1 MQPPSAR
8 DLDLTT
14 FTFEERLD
22 RTLPGGDRERD
33 RPALSGRRCLGVEE
47 EAALTELDARL
58 SVETERDDRM
68 TRLGDPAHRDRGDVL
83 PGCVV
88 ERTPEVDRGGVALAI
103 SLQIEAHPL
112 AEDLLAEV

>member
-33 RPALSGRRCLGVEE
+33 RPALSGRRCLAAEE
-47 EAALTELDARL
+47 EAALTKLDARL
-58 SVETERDDRM
+58 SVATDRDERM
-68 TRLGDPAHRDRGDVL
+68 TRLGDPTLRDRGDVL
-83 PGCVV
+83 PGCAL
-88 ERTPEVDRGGVALAI
+88 ERTPEVDRGGV
-103 SLQIEAHPL
+103 
-112 AEDLLAEV
+112 